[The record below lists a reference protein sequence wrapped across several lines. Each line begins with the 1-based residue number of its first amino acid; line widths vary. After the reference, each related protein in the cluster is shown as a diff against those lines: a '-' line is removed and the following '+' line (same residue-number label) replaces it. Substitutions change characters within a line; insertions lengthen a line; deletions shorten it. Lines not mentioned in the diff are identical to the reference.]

1 MAESPRLPTEPP
13 AAPGVAEAESDQPT
27 RHAPVEADELLE
39 TLGDEYAYRVFEA
52 IVEEPRTG
60 RELVDATDASKP
72 TVYRRLQDLEAA
84 GLVDSTMQIAS
95 DGNHCKR
102 FHAVVTSIKLRFD
115 ADGFGARL
123 EQKPRPGAPD
133 RSHATTTGTR
143 PHADD

>member
-1 MAESPRLPTEPP
+1 MAESPRLPTDPP
-13 AAPGVAEAESDQPT
+13 ATPGAAGADQPAQ
-27 RHAPVEADELLE
+27 HALVEADELLE
-39 TLGDEYAYRVFEA
+39 TLGDEYTYRVFEA

-60 RELVDATDASKP
+60 RELVDVTDASKP

-84 GLVDSTMQIAS
+84 GLVDSTMHIAS

-102 FHAVVTSIKLRFD
+102 FHAVVTSMKVRFD

-123 EQKPRPGAPD
+123 EQRPQPGAPD
-133 RSHATTTGTR
+133 RGHATTTGAQ